1 MQLLSASD
9 MGTISDIKV
18 EHIPITEDLAATL
31 PQEMQERVVNYNG
44 KLTVQDVQVTH
55 RYDNHDYTL
64 SIDEESA
71 GTIRMIE
78 LSALLHS
85 LKYENIA
92 YIISIDELE
101 TSLHR
106 ELIETFLELFCMLLQ
121 RHNSFLP
128 RMIKIY

>member
-55 RYDNHDYTL
+55 RYDNHD
-64 SIDEESA
+64 
-71 GTIRMIE
+71 
-78 LSALLHS
+78 
-85 LKYENIA
+85 
-92 YIISIDELE
+92 
-101 TSLHR
+101 
-106 ELIETFLELFCMLLQ
+106 
-121 RHNSFLP
+121 
-128 RMIKIY
+128 